1 MSSPLLYIN
10 FYNINFYNLNS
21 IFEYTGEKIKYNL
34 FRYSKLFQYK
44 LQISLYDYKKIYFS
58 KDKIPEITKNNLLDY
73 YYYLKRKFINKVP
86 LQEIKSYYAEFFCK
100 FLDENHLDFELNASH
115 ELAIDILLCN
125 ALKTINLVLNLS
137 DYKRSYI
144 TENKKEKNKKPFLQ
158 LFQVMFDYDYRKV
171 SQIKIIS
178 TNDSGSDESNIS
190 YSDLFIKLL
199 IDNYA
204 KYCRK
209 IKTNILGIYELMEE
223 HHKYIYDNF
232 KNWDLIVPYNELLDL
247 DFIKRNEKIE
257 KNIKF
262 DIDLN
267 RAFNIK
273 HLDFIKANKI
283 KDYYLKLNYEDL
295 WSFTDDF
302 KNVKKLEINGKGGIW
317 LEFNE
322 ENNQNYNSN
331 NRKYI
336 KYFNDFF
343 NWSESHKH
351 NDDYNLKFLNFFE
364 NSEFN
369 DLTIIKDEDK
379 FSLNKMGNSIEFIL
393 FIEENE
399 NSELFKKL
407 TRYESVK
414 LKKNYFSSY
423 RTHDE
428 YHLFKYDKNS
438 KIKYFYLDITF
449 FQNIPQYSLD
459 FPINFEKLI
468 TLDLTYTLV
477 LDANI
482 HIDFPL
488 TEKKC
493 NYTFHNLKNLKI
505 YFYYDCGRCMS
516 NSPEDLMSILS
527 HNFKYCPI
535 LESLD
540 LTNEYLQ
547 KNFKDIK
554 IILEGIKVLKNLRK
568 FRLNDK
574 SENNSIINEED
585 FYKAYPEYINYC
597 PFLNDININICDL
610 IKYDLLYEQKINYK
624 INDIIINDYL
634 YIKTLGE
641 KDFYYTY
648 LCKNKKDK
656 KVVIRKFKKSRINY
670 ALDIFENEK
679 YCLKKFRNNPNVIN
693 YIEFLEDEHFE
704 YIVYEYIEN
713 SIKHFK
719 AKFLKNKLNSLLYDF
734 FYSNAK
740 KDKKIILLPIFPTN
754 FIITNNFDVILI
766 GFGYLNLIFVDDDI
780 NEKNYGLYYPESYLS
795 KDIGDNYS
803 DILEIFS
810 QKYIHC
816 QLNFSSIFEKK
827 NISPKYYQNLKKLK
841 ISQELK
847 LEKELNIGKIIPTK
861 DFIFTMQNNS
871 IIIYFNN
878 NFNKVTDIDFPEEE
892 NLINFNLIDD
902 NILIV
907 LNSFKMYVVSFD
919 KKQLAITM
927 VIEYKYLKE
936 KFNINL
942 NPNNDNQDSQSIS
955 FREITYMKDFDIIFT
970 SGNFVCCWELNKKK
984 KKLKFVKFYENLN
997 SYIIFN
1003 IINND
1008 FAQLIAVG
1016 NEKLIFYKIDEKY
1029 NLTFVFD
1036 YSLEINNYEDNES
1049 KIFKQDQN
1057 YCYVYVKDKINIFK
1071 IDFEQKKIESLF
1083 SWYIEISETNS
1094 ILPFKNGLLFG
1105 CNVPFFQYLTKVKN
1119 EFELIE
1125 FISYLKN
1132 DKIFDMAIYSNFLYI
1147 IGNCNILIFEIK
1159 N

>member
-1 MSSPLLYIN
+1 MI
-10 FYNINFYNLNS
+10 
-21 IFEYTGEKIKYNL
+21 
-34 FRYSKLFQYK
+34 
-44 LQISLYDYKKIYFS
+44 
-58 KDKIPEITKNNLLDY
+58 
-73 YYYLKRKFINKVP
+73 
-86 LQEIKSYYAEFFCK
+86 
-100 FLDENHLDFELNASH
+100 
-115 ELAIDILLCN
+115 
-125 ALKTINLVLNLS
+125 
-137 DYKRSYI
+137 
-144 TENKKEKNKKPFLQ
+144 
-158 LFQVMFDYDYRKV
+158 
-171 SQIKIIS
+171 
-178 TNDSGSDESNIS
+178 
-190 YSDLFIKLL
+190 
-199 IDNYA
+199 
-204 KYCRK
+204 
-209 IKTNILGIYELMEE
+209 
-223 HHKYIYDNF
+223 
-232 KNWDLIVPYNELLDL
+232 
-247 DFIKRNEKIE
+247 
-257 KNIKF
+257 
-262 DIDLN
+262 
-267 RAFNIK
+267 
-273 HLDFIKANKI
+273 
-283 KDYYLKLNYEDL
+283 
-295 WSFTDDF
+295 
-302 KNVKKLEINGKGGIW
+302 
-317 LEFNE
+317 
-322 ENNQNYNSN
+322 
-331 NRKYI
+331 
-336 KYFNDFF
+336 FF